1 MKDIIA
7 YFYKIRYNFFMK
19 KLFIVLC
26 AVILSTLLFS
36 VSLFSGNFG
45 IELLA
50 MPVTLIFCLVL
61 GFIALLKLVKQK
73 QTKYIGAVRKM
84 LEYLPFVALVS
95 FVLRH
100 AGNSE
105 TGYVIDIISVV
116 LWVVILVTSL
126 LALFMLNEKRSPFG
140 QIENKKAKGIKRV
153 GVEILEWLDAF
164 IQAAFVVSLINI
176 FIFQLYEIPSES
188 MVPEFLIGDRVV
200 VFKTSAGPSFPL
212 SPVSLPQLR
221 SYKRGDIVVFRNP
234 HNDTGRKGE
243 VKNFINQLV
252 YMVSLTLVNLNYDEK
267 GIPIADPLVKRVC
280 GEPGEQLMMVDGV
293 LYSRKSAAAPYEAV
307 SADSNW
313 AEWNLIELPAETR
326 KNVRYFPLEDT
337 GYFPMEEVGYSV
349 LCQIES
355 ERKELN
361 IDEAKLESIFLA
373 NRFENL
379 CYLLH
384 QNGVENADKSSWS
397 KIVSG
402 DNMWI
407 YRMFSNNEEITRNLL
422 TTAGGAAWFKA
433 FMTEWINACPVE
445 GELIGGNLYDDTMF
459 RLNLMA
465 KLNFGRL
472 VVRNVELLTSN
483 IAASK
488 DSVKAECLAN
498 WHKLYYYTI
507 WTDSRNMPQFPLN
520 ADGSAAFIPENCYFM
535 MGDNRFNS
543 LDMRHC
549 YDAFFAPISNLDPY
563 SMNYSS
569 RMAPQYVSAKRILG
583 STALRF
589 WPVNRFGTLKAN
601 LVEKK

>member
-1 MKDIIA
+1 
-7 YFYKIRYNFFMK
+7 MK
-19 KLFIVLC
+19 KLFIVLL

-36 VSLFSGNFG
+36 FSLFSATLGV
-45 IELLA
+45 ELLA
-50 MPVTLIFCLVL
+50 MPVTLIFGLIL

-73 QTKYIGAVRKM
+73 QTKCIGAVRKM

-100 AGNSE
+100 AGKSE
-105 TGYVIDIISVV
+105 TGYAIDVISVV
-116 LWVVILVTSL
+116 LWVVILVSSL
-126 LALFMLNEKRSPFG
+126 FSLFLLNDKRSPFG
-140 QIENKKAKGIKRV
+140 KLENKKVKGVKRV
-153 GVEILEWLDAF
+153 GMEILEWFDAF

-252 YMVSLTLVNLNYDEK
+252 YMVSLTLVNLNYDEN
-267 GIPIADPLVKRVC
+267 GNAIADPLVKRVC

-293 LYSRKSAAAPYEAV
+293 LYARKNAAEPYAV
-307 SADSNW
+307 VESDGNW

-326 KNVRYFPLEDT
+326 KNVRYFPLE
-337 GYFPMEEVGYSV
+337 ESGYSV
-349 LCQIES
+349 LCQVES

-361 IDEAKLESIFLA
+361 IDEAKLESIYLA

-384 QNGVENADKSSWS
+384 QNGAENADKSQWS
-397 KIVSG
+397 KIVNG

-407 YRMFSNNEEITRNLL
+407 YRMFSNNEEITRKLL
-422 TTAGGAAWFKA
+422 STAGGAAWFKA

-488 DSVKAECLAN
+488 DSVKTECLTNAQ
-498 WHKLYYYTI
+498 KLYYYTV

-549 YDAFFAPISNLDPY
+549 YDAYMSPICGLDPY

-569 RMAPQYVSAKRILG
+569 RMSPQYVSAKRILG

-589 WPVNRFGTLKAN
+589 WPVNRFGTLKA
-601 LVEKK
+601 K